1 MKIIEN
7 IRKIG
12 RVCQEIGKIMFEI
25 IETILHRKIVFT
37 NNVMFMVVSSVYFK
51 SWFIYIK
58 IFGTQE
64 NLNISYTVI

>member
-25 IETILHRKIVFT
+25 IETILHRKIVST
-37 NNVMFMVVSSVYFK
+37 NNVMFIVVSSVYFK

-64 NLNISYTVI
+64 SLNISYTVI

>member
-12 RVCQEIGKIMFEI
+12 LCQEIGKIMFQI
-25 IETILHRKIVFT
+25 IETILHRKIVST
-37 NNVMFMVVSSVYFK
+37 NNVMFIVVSSVYFK

>member
-25 IETILHRKIVFT
+25 IETILHRKIVST
-37 NNVMFMVVSSVYFK
+37 NNVMFIVVSSVYFK

>member
-1 MKIIEN
+1 
-7 IRKIG
+7 
-12 RVCQEIGKIMFEI
+12 MFEI

-64 NLNISYTVI
+64 SLNISYTVI

>member
-12 RVCQEIGKIMFEI
+12 YVCQEIGKIMFEI
-25 IETILHRKIVFT
+25 IETMLHRKIVST

-64 NLNISYTVI
+64 SLNISYTVI